1 MANGIQ
7 ANAAHKRARSQASL
21 QKAARTGEDSWL
33 ASQHYSPSLGA
44 LQSLSQQAMKLKFID
59 IVKIILTGIARE
71 RRGGG
76 NRDWSRTC
84 YKDTL
89 ALRPPSLSLSR
100 FITYAAC
107 SFIYIHIFHFIG
119 SNDNN
124 NQHDNDADDDDD
136 EDNLW
141 TLRHCSHFA

>member
-1 MANGIQ
+1 
-7 ANAAHKRARSQASL
+7 
-21 QKAARTGEDSWL
+21 
-33 ASQHYSPSLGA
+33 
-44 LQSLSQQAMKLKFID
+44 MKLKFID

-71 RRGGG
+71 RRRGG

-89 ALRPPSLSLSR
+89 ALRPPSLSLSLSR

-136 EDNLW
+136 DDNL
-141 TLRHCSHFA
+141 